1 VILTPLSASFAKA
14 REVVKGTARDA
25 LRKSLLVNEVVFM
38 ISTFAFSLGQASVNE
53 TNLSRK

>member
-1 VILTPLSASFAKA
+1 MSLAVLFAKA
-14 REVVKGTARDA
+14 REFIQGTARDA